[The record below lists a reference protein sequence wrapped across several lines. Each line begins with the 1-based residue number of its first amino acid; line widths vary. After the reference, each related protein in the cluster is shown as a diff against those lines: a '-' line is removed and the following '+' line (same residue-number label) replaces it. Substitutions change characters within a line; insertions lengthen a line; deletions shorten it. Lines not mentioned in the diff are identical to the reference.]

1 MRAGVGSLASPH
13 RYPMK
18 LMMGDALKY
27 TSPPAAGSAVPP
39 VRVTFPDGDYT
50 VSSSP
55 DFAQHNEARVGIYA
69 PVVRTGRIRIGDKL
83 ALVR

>member
-1 MRAGVGSLASPH
+1 MTASVGSLASLH

-18 LMMGDALKY
+18 LMMGEALKY
-27 TSPPAAGSAVPP
+27 TSPPAAGSAVRP
-39 VRVTFPDGDYT
+39 VRVTLSDGDCA

-69 PVVRTGRIRIGDKL
+69 SVAQTGTIRIGDKL
-83 ALVR
+83 AVV